1 MLLPCYNEELT
12 IAEVVRR
19 HMEALILVNNRLE
32 GNAPGT
38 IRAVVEMMEQ
48 GGKGAG

>member
-1 MLLPCYNEELT
+1 MRLV
-12 IAEVVRR
+12 AEVMRR

-38 IRAVVEMMEQ
+38 IRALVEMMKGE
-48 GGKGAG
+48 GG